1 MEGRLLVCTAPTPLP
16 PAGSGRTGQLR
27 NLHLS
32 DFRLCRQTCMCW
44 VWRGPPSPLAFQRL
58 LGSRRYSV
66 LCGCLIHG
74 CGSTITNRQ
83 SHVLLCSTASLP
95 PSPMTWLPGT
105 LAHPLSSWIH
115 SLVPSGPDELC
126 CLPRVSLCQCLYIP
140 ARVRIRL

>member
-1 MEGRLLVCTAPTPLP
+1 MG
-16 PAGSGRTGQLR
+16 GS
-27 NLHLS
+27 NIK
-32 DFRLCRQTCMCW
+32 CMCW

-95 PSPMTWLPGT
+95 PSPTTWLPGT
-105 LAHPLSSWIH
+105 LAYPLSSWIH
-115 SLVPSGPDELC
+115 SLIPSGPDELC

-140 ARVRIRL
+140 ARVHTYVSDFSHRRTCLVDHYLGTPYLVRY